1 MVGKFSYLAA
11 STALALLPTMA
22 AVAAEDSGFALEEVI
37 VSARKVEESL
47 QKAPVSVTALTSKIL
62 NNMSISDLS
71 EIDHLAANLQ
81 FSPGFSGSASGANF
95 YIRGIGQ
102 TDFIATSDPGV
113 SLYLD
118 GVYIGRTMGASLDAA
133 DVERVEVLKGPQ
145 GTLFGKNTIGGAINV
160 VTKRPSREAGGYVE
174 GTIGNY
180 ERMDARFSA
189 SAPLSDTLF
198 AKISG
203 VTRNNDGFAKRVIDG
218 VRVGDDNDVGGRIQ
232 LLWDPGEN
240 VDVLLTVDGTHRRAH
255 IAAHSATNV
264 VASGGGDFFTFLTGL
279 DVLDFP
285 TSSDPQKINTTSVR
299 PTDNL
304 DVLGVSAEINWDLG
318 GAKLKSITA
327 YREMDNQTA
336 ADFDGTTA
344 FYNDQEVDQQQNQL
358 TQELQLSGN
367 TDRLKWI
374 VGAYYLK
381 ENIDETITNYYY
393 AYYGIVPY
401 GTGVTQFND
410 LQTTNFALFGQ
421 ATYNVTEQFSV
432 TAGARWTYEKKEA
445 TLTNNDLGVSSFT
458 AVGDDN
464 WDNIAPRLGVEY
476 QANEDVMLYASV
488 TRGFKSGSFN
498 GRPLSDSQFTSYN
511 PEKVWAYE
519 AGLKSQWLDNRV
531 RLNAAGFW
539 TQYKDIQLLTVAFDN
554 LGNLF
559 FPVNNAGDADIK
571 GFELELQARPA
582 EPLTLYGSLGYA
594 DEKWQ
599 KIAPIAFVTPA
610 TRLPSLSHWNARIGA
625 EYEMALA
632 NFGSLTLG
640 GDYSYRSSY
649 FQTTI
654 NSSLEKEDGYSM
666 VNAYLII
673 EPESQKWQLKFW
685 GKNLTDSEY
694 IAWAQDLIA
703 IGDSHTTVWFGRP
716 REYGATFRVNF

>member
-1 MVGKFSYLAA
+1 MVGKFYYLAA
-11 STALALLPTMA
+11 STALAVLPSVTMA
-22 AVAAEDSGFALEEVI
+22 AVADNMVSLDEVI
-37 VSARKVEESL
+37 VTVRKIEENL
-47 QKAPVSVTALTSKIL
+47 QKAPVSVTAVTSKMID
-62 NNMSISDLS
+62 NMSINNLS
-71 EIDHLAANLQ
+71 QLDHIAPNLQ
-81 FSPGFSGSASGANF
+81 YSPGFSGSSNGANF

-102 TDFIATSDPGV
+102 SDFVATADPGV

-133 DVERVEVLKGPQ
+133 DIERVEVLKGPQ

-160 VTKRPSREAGGYVE
+160 VTKRPAKEAGGYVE

-180 ERMDARFSA
+180 QRMDARFSA
-189 SAPLSDTLF
+189 NAPLSDTLF

-203 VTRNNDGFAKRVIDG
+203 VTRNNDGFAKRVLDG

-255 IAAHSATNV
+255 IAAHSATHV
-264 VASGGGDFFTFLTGL
+264 VASGGGNYFTLLTGL

-285 TSSDPQKINTTSVR
+285 ASSDPQKINTTSVR

-318 GAKLKSITA
+318 GVRLKSITA
-327 YREMDNQTA
+327 YREMDNQSA
-336 ADFDGTTA
+336 VDFDGTLA
-344 FYNDQEVDQQQNQL
+344 FYNDQEVDQQQNQF
-358 TQELQLSGN
+358 TQEIQLSGN
-367 TDRLKWI
+367 SENLKWI

-381 ENIDETITNYYY
+381 ESVDQDIANYYY
-393 AYYGIVPY
+393 AYYGAPFNLPY
-401 GTGVTQFND
+401 GTAR
-410 LQTTNFALFGQ
+410 TTVLELDTKNIAVFGQ
-421 ATYNVTEQFSV
+421 ATYNVTEQFSL
-432 TAGARWTYEKKEA
+432 TAGARWTHEKKEA
-445 TLTNNDLGVSSFT
+445 AIVAPFQIPGDASWNNFS
-458 AVGDDN
+458 
-464 WDNIAPRLGVEY
+464 PRFGVEF
-476 QANEDVMLYASV
+476 QATDDVMLYASA

-498 GRPLSDSQFTSYN
+498 GRPDSASQFNAYE
-511 PEKVWAYE
+511 PEKVWSFE
-519 AGLKSQWLDNRV
+519 AGVKSQWLDNRL
-531 RLNAAGFW
+531 RLNAAAFL
-539 TQYKDIQLLTVAFDN
+539 TKYKDIQMLTGAVDDE
-554 LGNLF
+554 GNF
-559 FPVNNAGDADIK
+559 YFPVNNAGDVDLK
-571 GFELELQARPA
+571 GFEIEFQARPA
-582 EPLTLYGSLGYA
+582 DPLTLYGSLGYT
-594 DEKWQ
+594 DEEWTE
-599 KIAPIAFVTPA
+599 IAPIAFVTES
-610 TRLPSLSHWNARIGA
+610 TRLPSLSHWNANIGA
-625 EYEMALA
+625 QYEMALA
-632 NFGSLTLG
+632 NFGSLILG

-654 NSSLEKEDGYSM
+654 NSAFEKEDGYSM